1 MLRPR
6 WPDSTNSVSDVPG
19 TIQFATRSYREWRPH
34 TTQLTK
40 PPQKDTRTGS
50 AAVPC
55 SVPSSPATLKT
66 ELIQRQPWPT
76 RRATK
81 DAGSDYIEGS
91 YNPY

>member
-1 MLRPR
+1 MAP
-6 WPDSTNSVSDVPG
+6 T
-19 TIQFATRSYREWRPH
+19 PH
-34 TTQLTK
+34 PTHETASESA
-40 PPQKDTRTGS
+40 RTGS

-81 DAGSDYIEGS
+81 DAVADYIEGS